1 MFVRY
6 YRFVEMSEE
15 DLDKE
20 TIGRKVSERSKSFQ
34 TRKLFF
40 QLAESLPFELLEEY
54 RQIFRLFDQDG
65 QGRIS
70 WSDLGRQSSTL
81 IKTSWLCILQKPWW
95 GWTLGVLWIF
105 GEGHAS
111 GIWQLEKDKDFLAQ

>member
-20 TIGRKVSERSKSFQ
+20 TIGRKVSERSKSFP

-54 RQIFRLFDQDG
+54 RQIFSFFDRWSKFELQMMRLAM
-65 QGRIS
+65 IS
-70 WSDLGRQSSTL
+70 VGTNGL
-81 IKTSWLCILQKPWW
+81 IMTNYSMRDP
-95 GWTLGVLWIF
+95 
-105 GEGHAS
+105 H
-111 GIWQLEKDKDFLAQ
+111 

>member
-20 TIGRKVSERSKSFQ
+20 TIGRKVSERSKSFP

-54 RQIFRLFDQDG
+54 RQIFSFFDRWSNDEARNDQCGDEWFDYDKLFD
-65 QGRIS
+65 
-70 WSDLGRQSSTL
+70 
-81 IKTSWLCILQKPWW
+81 
-95 GWTLGVLWIF
+95 
-105 GEGHAS
+105 EGFSLRVAS
-111 GIWQLEKDKDFLAQ
+111 EKLNRKIQFKI